1 MDDIKNIV
9 EKLKKEMKKDKDGM
23 LNVAGVGV
31 ISKDVCMPFI
41 RDKYIRLLV
50 NDKKINA
57 AIIRIFV
64 NNLLSK
70 LINTFNIKIK
80 IKKELV
86 K

>member
-9 EKLKKEMKKDKDGM
+9 EKLKNDMKKDKYGM

-31 ISKDVCMPFI
+31 ISKDVCMAFI
-41 RDKYIRLLV
+41 RDKFIRILA

-57 AIIRIFV
+57 AIIRSFV

-70 LINTFNIKIK
+70 LTNTFNIKKK
-80 IKKELV
+80 IKKEIV